1 MNNLISQSHIWTT
14 LKNHQKYLAP
24 VQMQD
29 LFALNEHRYEDFS
42 IEACDLLLDYSK
54 NRLTKDT
61 LNLLR
66 QLAIKVDLEAWV
78 QKLFTGELVNN
89 TEHRAALHV
98 ALRNRSNTQIIV
110 NGKNVMPEV
119 NLVLE
124 KMRKFSNLVRDGE
137 WRGYTGKTIENIVN
151 IGIGGSDLGPAM
163 VTRALRIYQHPR
175 LHSYF
180 VSNVDNSHLGD
191 ILTRINPETTLFIIA
206 SKTFTTQETLL
217 NAHTARDWLIE
228 KLGDES
234 AVAKHFVAVST
245 ATEKVTEF
253 GIDPVNMFEF
263 WDWVGGRY
271 SLWSAIGLPIA
282 VMVGMER
289 FEELLTGAH
298 ELDQHFATAPILEN
312 LPMLMGLIDVWYSSF
327 FNTTSQAVLPYDYTL
342 KLFPAYLQ
350 QLVMESLGKRVT
362 RNGDVVDYTTCPVIW
377 GAPGNNGQHAFY
389 QLLHQGT
396 HVIPTDFIVAIESHY
411 NLSEH
416 QDAVLSN
423 ALAQSHALMMGRN
436 LEKTKQNLVSMGI
449 KDNDL
454 AQQLPHRVFLGNQPS
469 NTILYKKL
477 TPKILGSLIALYEHK
492 VFVQST
498 CWGINPF
505 DQWGVELGKNV
516 ASMLLPTLQEKNN
529 DRISHDSSTNGLLN
543 YIKTHRDNIL

>member
-1 MNNLISQSHIWTT
+1 MNNLVSHTHIWAT
-14 LKNHQKYLAP
+14 LKKHQKYLAP

-29 LFALNEHRYEDFS
+29 LFALDEQRYENFS
-42 IEACDLLLDYSK
+42 IKACNLLLDYSK

-61 LNLLR
+61 LNLLQ
-66 QLAIKVDLEAWV
+66 QLATKVELEDSIK
-78 QKLFTGELVNN
+78 KLFTGKLVNN
-89 TEHRAALHV
+89 TEHRAALHI
-98 ALRNRSNTQIIV
+98 ALRNRSNTKIMV
-110 NGKNVMPEV
+110 NGKDVMPDV
-119 NLVLE
+119 NIVLE
-124 KMRKFSNLVRDGE
+124 QMRKFSNAVRNGE
-137 WRGYTGKTIENIVN
+137 WLGYTGKPINTIVN

-163 VTRALRIYQHPR
+163 VTRALRVYQHPR
-175 LHSYF
+175 LQSHF
-180 VSNVDNSHLGD
+180 VSNVDSSHLGD
-191 ILTRINPETTLFIIA
+191 ILGKIDPETTLFIIA

-217 NAHTARDWLIE
+217 NAQTARRWLID
-228 KLGDES
+228 KLGSDT

-245 ATEKVTEF
+245 ATQKVTEF

-271 SLWSAIGLPIA
+271 SLWSAIGLPIT
-282 VMVGMER
+282 VMIGMEQ

-312 LPMLMGLIDVWYSSF
+312 LPILMGLIDVWYSSF
-327 FNTTSQAVLPYDYTL
+327 FGTTSQAVLPYDYTL

-362 RNGDVVDYTTCPVIW
+362 RDGSLVDYPTCPVIW

-396 HVIPTDFIVAIESHY
+396 HIIPTDFIVAIES
-411 NLSEH
+411 NFDLPSVEH

-423 ALAQSHALMMGRN
+423 ALAQSHALMMGRD
-436 LEKTKQNLVSMGI
+436 LAKTKQSLTSMGI
-449 KDNDL
+449 QNDDL
-454 AQQLPHRVFLGNQPS
+454 AKQLPHRVFPGNQPS
-469 NTILYKKL
+469 NTIIYKKL
-477 TPKILGSLIALYEHK
+477 TPHILGTLIALYEHK
-492 VFVQST
+492 VFVQSV

-516 ASMLLPTLQEKNN
+516 ASTLLPALRTEHDDN
-529 DRISHDSSTNGLLN
+529 IHDSSTNGLLN
-543 YIKTHRDNIL
+543 YIKTNR

>member
-1 MNNLISQSHIWTT
+1 MSNLISHSHIWAT
-14 LKNHQKYLAP
+14 LKNHQKYLAS

-29 LFALNEHRYEDFS
+29 LFALDEQRYENFS
-42 IEACDLLLDYSK
+42 VVACDLLLDYSK

-61 LNLLR
+61 LHLLK
-66 QLAIKVDLEAWV
+66 QLATKANLENWIKE
-78 QKLFTGELVNN
+78 LFSGELVNN

-98 ALRNRSNTQIIV
+98 ALRNRSNTKITV
-110 NGKNVMPEV
+110 NGEDVMPNV
-119 NLVLE
+119 NAVLA
-124 KMRKFSNLVRDGE
+124 KMRKFSNAVRDGD
-137 WRGYTGKTIENIVN
+137 WLGYTGKRINTIVN

-163 VTRALRIYQHPR
+163 VTRALRTYQHP
-175 LHSYF
+175 LLQSHF
-180 VSNVDNSHLGD
+180 VSNVDSSHLGD
-191 ILTRINPETTLFIIA
+191 ILSKIDPETTLFIIA

-217 NAHTARDWLIE
+217 NAHTARNWLIE
-228 KLGDES
+228 KLGSDT

-245 ATEKVTEF
+245 ATQKVSEF

-271 SLWSAIGLPIA
+271 SLWSAIGLPIT
-282 VMVGMER
+282 VMIGMEQ

-298 ELDQHFATAPILEN
+298 ELDQHFATAPLLEN
-312 LPMLMGLIDVWYSSF
+312 LPILMGLIDVWYSSF
-327 FNTTSQAVLPYDYTL
+327 FGTTSQAVLPYDYTL

-350 QLVMESLGKRVT
+350 QLVMESLGKQVT
-362 RNGDVVDYTTCPVIW
+362 RDGDLVDYSTCPVIW

-396 HVIPTDFIVAIESHY
+396 QVIPTDFIVAIES
-411 NLSEH
+411 NFDLPSAEH

-436 LEKTKQNLVSMGI
+436 LAKTKQKLVDIGI
-449 KDNDL
+449 QGNDL
-454 AQQLPHRVFLGNQPS
+454 AQQLPHRVFPGNQPS
-469 NTILYKKL
+469 NTIIYKKL
-477 TPKILGSLIALYEHK
+477 TPKVLGKLIALYEHK
-492 VFVQST
+492 VFVQSV

-516 ASMLLPTLQEKNN
+516 ASTLLPALRTEQDGN
-529 DRISHDSSTNGLLN
+529 IHDSSTNGLLN
-543 YIKTHRDNIL
+543 YIKTYRHK

>member
-1 MNNLISQSHIWTT
+1 MNNLISQSHIWTS
-14 LKNHQKYLAP
+14 LKNHQKYLASA
-24 VQMQD
+24 QMRD
-29 LFALNEHRYEDFS
+29 LFALDDHRYENFS

-61 LNLLR
+61 LNLLE
-66 QLAIKVDLEAWV
+66 QLAKKVELNTWIE
-78 QKLFTGELVNN
+78 KLFSGELVNN
-89 TEHRAALHV
+89 TERRAALHV
-98 ALRNRSNTQIIV
+98 ALRNRSNTPIIV
-110 NGKNVMPEV
+110 NGEDVMPGINE
-119 NLVLE
+119 VLE
-124 KMRKFSNLVRDGE
+124 RMRKFSNSVRDEE
-137 WRGYTGKTIENIVN
+137 WRGYTGKSIENIVN

-163 VTRALRIYQHPR
+163 VARALRIYQHPR
-175 LHSYF
+175 LQSYF

-191 ILTRINPETTLFIIA
+191 ILKKVNPETTLFIIE

-217 NAHTARDWLIE
+217 NAQTARRWLIDQ
-228 KLGDES
+228 LGNDA

-245 ATEKVTEF
+245 ATKKVTEF

-271 SLWSAIGLPIA
+271 SLWSAIGLPIT
-282 VMVGMER
+282 VMIGMER
-289 FEELLTGAH
+289 FEELLAGAH
-298 ELDQHFATAPILEN
+298 KLDQHFATAPLLKN
-312 LPMLMGLIDVWYSSF
+312 LPVLMGLIDVWYSSF
-327 FNTTSQAVLPYDYTL
+327 FGTTSQAILPYDYTL

-362 RNGDVVDYTTCPVIW
+362 RDGDIVDYATCPVIW

-411 NLSEH
+411 DLSEH

-436 LEKTKQNLVSMGI
+436 LEKTKQNLLNMGI
-449 KDNDL
+449 EGDELTK
-454 AQQLPHRVFLGNQPS
+454 QLPHRVFPGNQPS

-477 TPKILGSLIALYEHK
+477 TPEILGSLIALYEHK
-492 VFVQST
+492 VFVQSV

-516 ASMLLPTLQEKNN
+516 ANTLLPALRVESSDN
-529 DRISHDSSTNGLLN
+529 SHDSSTNGLLN
-543 YIKTHRDNIL
+543 YIKLHRRGML